1 MRKLWAGSLWFA
13 AACFAQP
20 APKAVIL
27 LIGPPGSGKGTQ
39 ARLLTEKYAIPA
51 ISTGDLLRAEVKQGT
66 PLGRNVQAVMAR
78 GDLVDDATVNELVAR
93 RTLQPDAARGFILD
107 GYPRTVAQAD
117 SLDKLLAERK
127 WPKAA
132 LVHLDVAD
140 AVVIERLGQRGRAD
154 DKPDVIRD
162 RLKVYERDTAPILEH
177 YRGASYYRI
186 DGSGSPDEVFARIE
200 KVLGASLAK

>member
-1 MRKLWAGSLWFA
+1 
-13 AACFAQP
+13 
-20 APKAVIL
+20 
-27 LIGPPGSGKGTQ
+27 
-39 ARLLTEKYAIPA
+39 
-51 ISTGDLLRAEVKQGT
+51 
-66 PLGRNVQAVMAR
+66 MAR

-140 AVVIERLGQRGRAD
+140 AVVIERLSQRGRAD
-154 DKPDVIRD
+154 DKPEVIRD

-200 KVLGASLAK
+200 KVVGASLAK